1 MLQSSR
7 RPQFESL
14 CSLSIPQKTNQLF
27 NNYNPIFL
35 SRNRML
41 APLDRAS
48 WGTNSRFFLI
58 ASSCVDSDSLPSCSD
73 YLPLAYRWAY
83 FHPIS
88 ASGLAL
94 LPVSSASLDAAV
106 PSAALRAMPWR
117 IAAILN
123 KL

>member
-1 MLQSSR
+1 MLTPSAR
-7 RPQFESL
+7 RL
-14 CSLSIPQKTNQLF
+14 CSEPFSIFKLPV
-27 NNYNPIFL
+27 
-35 SRNRML
+35 L
-41 APLDRAS
+41 ARS
-48 WGTNSRFFLI
+48 LI
-58 ASSCVDSDSLPSCSD
+58 ASACTD
-73 YLPLAYRWAY
+73 YLLLAYRWAY
-83 FHPIS
+83 LQPIS